1 MRQFIYL
8 VCLYCCGMLACSTGN
23 AQNISYDTQLFRAQL
38 DLKKAC
44 ERYDKAKAVFDRI
57 ETKRLE
63 NQQRQN
69 DLREAINAAGNE
81 RERKLF
87 NLVGDR
93 SISPEE
99 FNRATAQARES
110 ARIEIDRLNG
120 ELRTAVRTEWTEFG
134 EPYREVREDF
144 VFSKIIKDRAVEN
157 LEKIKQKKPGRDII
171 VEGEPRPAGPGDD
184 PAVDEEIKELL
195 DLINR
200 LAQLQDPSSP
210 RYVPIEILEN
220 LEIQLDSSI
229 DRTEEISRDTER
241 FNEADIDGLRFGT
254 GTPVDADIGGPGR
267 SPPVESI
274 DPVFDNPL
282 IAPPPEGFLEAAT
295 QPPVEVDID
304 FEIGAEI
311 LNLPDY
317 GIGVVDLGTDSSPL
331 HEFDNLLIGPGVDIG
346 IEFGQRLPG
355 PVGNRWFGRIEAG
368 FAIFDDSDKQTIP
381 SFPAGQAPTYIDI
394 TGGGGFALN
403 ANSIVRAETDVSRF
417 GVNGKAGWETTTGSG
432 LTVAPFAGA
441 FLHWTEIESDV
452 SMNTDFG
459 PGQFQN
465 TLSERLRTNQFGANV
480 GLDLTYR
487 PQDHLAFTFGG
498 HAGLAFTDTSYK
510 GSDCG
515 DGNPAVAGCNG
526 TLFSNSGIS
535 HDQNSVDLFGGL
547 KAAVS
552 FYLFCRS
559 NSAEIAAGAIAAAAN
574 ALRSR
579 CAEISAT
586 ASYDALPSTKINRPT
601 SLGATGIRLSSDYM
615 HSAALSLRARFP
627 LAP

>member
-1 MRQFIYL
+1 MGRYIHL
-8 VCLYCCGMLACSTGN
+8 VGLVLGAMLWSGAGN
-23 AQNISYDTQLFRAQL
+23 AQNISYDLQLLNAQL

-63 NQQRQN
+63 NLQRQS
-69 DLREAINAAGNE
+69 DLREAINAAGDE

-93 SISPEE
+93 SVSPDE

-110 ARIEIDRLNG
+110 ARIEIERLNG

-200 LAQLQDPSSP
+200 LAELQDPSSP

-241 FNEADIDGLRFGT
+241 FKDADIDGLRFGT
-254 GTPVDADIGGPGR
+254 GTPVNADIGGPGR
-267 SPPVESI
+267 SPPFESI

-304 FEIGAEI
+304 IEIGAEI

-331 HEFDNLLIGPGVDIG
+331 HAFDDVLVGPAVDVG
-346 IEFGQRLPG
+346 IDIGQRLPG
-355 PVGNRWFGRIEAG
+355 PSGNRWFGRIEAG
-368 FAIFDDSDKQTIP
+368 FAVFDHTDNQTIP
-381 SFPAGQAPTYIDI
+381 SFSAGQSPTYVDI
-394 TGGGGFALN
+394 TGGGGFAFN
-403 ANSIVRAETDVSRF
+403 ANSIVSAETDVTRF
-417 GVNGKAGWETTTGSG
+417 GVKAKAGWETAIGSG
-432 LTVAPFAGA
+432 VTVAPFAGA
-441 FLHWTEIESDV
+441 VFQWTEINSDV
-452 SMNTDFG
+452 SMDTDFG
-459 PGQFQN
+459 PGRFQN
-465 TLSERLRTNQFGANV
+465 TLSERLQTNRFGANV
-480 GLDLTYR
+480 GIDLTYR
-487 PQDHLAFTFGG
+487 PQDRLALSFGG
-498 HAGLAFTDTSYK
+498 HAGLAYSDTSYK

-515 DGNPAVAGCNG
+515 DGNPAAAGCNG
-526 TLFSNSGIS
+526 ALFSNSGITHGRS
-535 HDQNSVDLFGGL
+535 GVDLFGGL

-552 FYLFCRS
+552 FYFFCRAQ
-559 NSAEIAAGAIAAAAN
+559 SAELAAGAIAAAAGTL
-574 ALRSR
+574 ASQ
-579 CAEISAT
+579 CAEISARARYEAT
-586 ASYDALPSTKINRPT
+586 PSSRIVRPT
-601 SLGATGIRLSSDYM
+601 ALGATGLRLTSGHM
-615 HSAALSLRARFP
+615 HSAVLSLRARIP
-627 LAP
+627 LSP